1 MKKTDGVWSNVGTF
15 NNPATQ
21 IDKVEFGD
29 VNADGKSEIIIGW
42 GNTDAGSSRA
52 LCL

>member
-1 MKKTDGVWSNVGTF
+1 MWGTF

-42 GNTDAGSSRA
+42 GNTDAGSSR
-52 LCL
+52 LYVYSF